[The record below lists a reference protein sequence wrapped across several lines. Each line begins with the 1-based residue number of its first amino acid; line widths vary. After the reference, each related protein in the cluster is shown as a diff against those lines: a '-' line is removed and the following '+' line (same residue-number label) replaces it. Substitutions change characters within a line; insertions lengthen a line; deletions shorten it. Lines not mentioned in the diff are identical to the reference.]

1 MKVQRHDKFT
11 WKKIKT
17 DAKMRF
23 YTGIEAA
30 ALSNTI
36 FILIKPDIPNITY

>member
-1 MKVQRHDKFT
+1 
-11 WKKIKT
+11 
-17 DAKMRF
+17 MRF

-36 FILIKPDIPNITY
+36 LTLIKPDIPDITYWKIPNHAM